1 MNYIIIYKKLKTFF
15 NVWYNV
21 GEGCDIVAKS
31 VLERLK
37 ECLVKKKKKY
47 DGISGM
53 FHYRYYKKMF
63 NKKIL
68 LVLNN
73 GDIVRGIFNAEIP
86 ETESIQV
93 GKQVIKIEDI
103 DLVKLIKD

>member
-1 MNYIIIYKKLKTFF
+1 M
-15 NVWYNV
+15 
-21 GEGCDIVAKS
+21 AKS
-31 VLERLK
+31 VLEKIKNYFINNRIK
-37 ECLVKKKKKY
+37 H

-53 FHYRYYKKMF
+53 FHYRYYRKMF
-63 NKKIL
+63 NKKIMV
-68 LVLNN
+68 VLNN

-86 ETESIQV
+86 EDESIQV